1 MRFFVNLLAQ
11 RYGYLRQFVP
21 EFLSVL
27 AFRSN
32 AGGASLLRAVD
43 LLRELDA
50 QGLRKLPDDAP
61 TDFIPA
67 KWRSYVVSADGQLDR
82 KYFEL
87 CVLWE
92 LRGAL
97 RSGDVW
103 LQESRKYADPETY
116 LVSPSL
122 WPTRRDEF
130 CGIVPGVANG
140 QGHFA
145 QRQRELEHHLLLLD
159 GLLPKHGSVRSA
171 RVAADLSR
179 LGSCCEARLLRAG

>member
-1 MRFFVNLLAQ
+1 VRFFVNLLAQ

-87 CVLWE
+87 E
-92 LRGAL
+92 KGR
-97 RSGDVW
+97 
-103 LQESRKYADPETY
+103 T
-116 LVSPSL
+116 
-122 WPTRRDEF
+122 TRRNREE
-130 CGIVPGVANG
+130 GGWQEGRAEGNGLAGRPGVRTG
-140 QGHFA
+140 EG
-145 QRQRELEHHLLLLD
+145 
-159 GLLPKHGSVRSA
+159 VRG
-171 RVAADLSR
+171 RFP
-179 LGSCCEARLLRAG
+179 